1 MNLKELRPCGREM
14 GFFNEQRSDLTITK
28 PNFLENTLV
37 YINQGSI
44 STVKRVHAIYLEFV
58 ILGQLIPVANPDLQI
73 NLENHQFKDHESC
86 LFVPIYSKAT
96 GMYGGFT
103 KKLAHISLRGDV
115 DKRFYFLLDENKKKS
130 EFYKMSM
137 FLPST
142 LDRKEKFLQWQGH
155 VHLHPVDVSFDE
167 LKEFNNGEDFTT
179 ALLDNKE
186 LRRNITSLFYKYM
199 KRVAEISNL
208 NIVRNSDTYMAGV
221 GQINPDNEFYWI
233 VTRTRKGKKNFNWV
247 IKL

>member
-1 MNLKELRPCGREM
+1 
-14 GFFNEQRSDLTITK
+14 
-28 PNFLENTLV
+28 
-37 YINQGSI
+37 
-44 STVKRVHAIYLEFV
+44 
-58 ILGQLIPVANPDLQI
+58 
-73 NLENHQFKDHESC
+73 
-86 LFVPIYSKAT
+86 
-96 GMYGGFT
+96 
-103 KKLAHISLRGDV
+103 
-115 DKRFYFLLDENKKKS
+115 
-130 EFYKMSM
+130 M

-142 LDRKEKFLQWQGH
+142 LDRKENFLQWQGH

-186 LRRNITSLFYKYM
+186 LRRNITSIFYKYM

-233 VTRTRKGKKNFNWV
+233 DNSYKEGKEKFQ
-247 IKL
+247 LGY